1 MRYRVMVFHE
11 SVLCVVVEAVE
22 GSDEAVLRE
31 AALQLADA
39 GEAEFET
46 VLGET
51 DFYSIK
57 EGEDDCRNHGCYIH
71 DDHPTL

>member
-46 VLGET
+46 VFGET

-57 EGEDDCRNHGCYIH
+57 DGEDDRRNHGCYLH